1 MAVTVHLPWGMVVF
15 NYLQDVITVLG
26 VELVEGVFLYRERA
40 VMAAVA
46 LTDQALEAVGM
57 MIVATHCLHSA
68 LEAGIDREVGIEDAM
83 TMLIVVTVE
92 MVTAGIEDGVT
103 TTEFQWV
110 AEEAQLG
117 VSDPMIVI
125 TEKEEEIGI
134 ETEEMTTGREIAVL
148 V

>member
-1 MAVTVHLPWGMVVF
+1 MAVTVHLPWDMVVF

-46 LTDQALEAVGM
+46 LTGQASEAVGM
-57 MIVATHCLHSA
+57 MIVVTHCLHSV
-68 LEAGIDREVGIEDAM
+68 EAEIDREEGIEDAM
-83 TMLIVVTVE
+83 TTLIVVIAE

-103 TTEFQWV
+103 TAEFLWV

-117 VSDPMIVI
+117 ASDPMIVI
-125 TEKEEEIGI
+125 TEKEEGIGI